1 MTQEEHTEKTFTNV
15 AEDHLDNHYSLTM
28 SVNLNGHTCPFPKP
42 QFSAGL
48 QSLDCKPARP
58 CAGSQA
64 RVNWSGCD
72 EKGNQCKTGAG
83 KLTGMAPP
91 VPALTPAR
99 LKSRMIAGIFTDV
112 GYPPWAF
119 SRASRDEHVRVHHV
133 VGATAECR
141 DFEGD

>member
-1 MTQEEHTEKTFTNV
+1 MSLKTT
-15 AEDHLDNHYSLTM
+15 LTTIILSLC
-28 SVNLNGHTCPFPKP
+28 LC
-42 QFSAGL
+42 QFERPYLPISQTTVFCLFAVTGL
-48 QSLDCKPARP
+48 QTRKTLCW
-58 CAGSQA
+58 SQA

-99 LKSRMIAGIFTDV
+99 LKSRMITGIFTDV

-119 SRASRDEHVRVHHV
+119 SRASREEHMRVQHV
-133 VGATAECR
+133 VGAKAECR
-141 DFEGD
+141 DFEGDYLDGLQIR